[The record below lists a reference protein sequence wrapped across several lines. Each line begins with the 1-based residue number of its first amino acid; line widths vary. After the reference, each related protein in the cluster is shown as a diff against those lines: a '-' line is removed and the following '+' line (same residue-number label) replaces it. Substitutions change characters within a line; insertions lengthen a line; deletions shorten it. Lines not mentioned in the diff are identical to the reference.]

1 MVVNQKTV
9 LYGTA
14 IMTATIARPRSRRET
29 SKQTRRD
36 AIVQV
41 AAQYFIDHG
50 YAGTTMSGIACAL
63 GGSKGTLWSYFPSKE
78 ELFVAVMDRLTK
90 DFRDQ
95 ISLILNPEH
104 DLETA
109 LRRFCREFVA
119 KVTSPEGIA
128 LYRLV
133 ASEANRFPEIGRIFH
148 DRGPAVTQRE
158 LAGFLGK
165 VMDSGL
171 LRPHHEPI
179 EAARQLIGL
188 CLLGSRP
195 NLLIGLY
202 DLVTPEQINADVDRA
217 MDIFMRAYAVD
228 A

>member
-1 MVVNQKTV
+1 MTES
-9 LYGTA
+9 TA
-14 IMTATIARPRSRRET
+14 PPPGRRAT

-50 YAGTTMSGIACAL
+50 YAGTTMSGIAGAL

-78 ELFVAVMDRLTK
+78 DLFVAVMDQLTK
-90 DFRDQ
+90 AFHDQ
-95 ISLILNPEH
+95 LSLILNPRH
-104 DLETA
+104 DLATA

-119 KVTSPEGIA
+119 KITSPEGIA

-133 ASEANRFPEIGRIFH
+133 ASEANRFPEIGRIFY
-148 DRGPAVTQRE
+148 DRGPAITQRQ
-158 LAGFLGK
+158 LAGFLGAA
-165 VMDSGL
+165 MDSGL
-171 LRPHHEPI
+171 LRQHHEPI

-188 CLLGSRP
+188 CLAGSRQ

-202 DLVTPEQINADVDRA
+202 DAVTPAQIDADVDRA
-217 MDIFMRAYAVD
+217 MDVFMRAYAVN
-228 A
+228 